1 MSNLKLITSAFSPY
15 GQRVETLLLEKNI
28 SYSKEFIDLS
38 NKPSWFVETSP
49 LGNIPVLLVEDR
61 PLFESLAILEYLE
74 ATYTEN
80 ILHPKNQ
87 FVLAWHRGWMEF
99 SNTLLSLAFGLVFAD
114 NAQTIIDKQQ
124 ELKNKLAL
132 FTKQL
137 KYQPY
142 FNGDFFS
149 ILDITMASAM
159 QPLLFLSEKFNLN
172 LFENLDNL
180 LQYANNVI
188 SRPSFV
194 KSLPENY
201 VQIFENFLQ
210 RKNSFLLKL

>member
-1 MSNLKLITSAFSPY
+1 MINLKLLTSAFSPY

-49 LGNIPVLLVEDR
+49 LGKIPVLLVEDR

-180 LQYANNVI
+180 LQYANNVV

-201 VQIFENFLQ
+201 AQIFENFLQ
-210 RKNSFLLKL
+210 RKNSFLLKI

>member
-1 MSNLKLITSAFSPY
+1 MSNLKLLTSAFSPY

-49 LGNIPVLLVEDR
+49 LGKIPVLLVDDR

-99 SNTLLSLAFGLVFAD
+99 SNTLLSLTFGLVFAD

-132 FTKQL
+132 FAKQL

-149 ILDITMASAM
+149 ILDIAMASAM
-159 QPLLFLSEKFNLN
+159 QSLLFLSEKFNLN

-180 LQYANNVI
+180 LQYANNVV

>member
-1 MSNLKLITSAFSPY
+1 MSNLKLLTSAFSPY

-28 SYSKEFIDLS
+28 SYNKEFIDLS

-49 LGNIPVLLVEDR
+49 LGKIPVLLVEDR

-99 SNTLLSLAFGLVFAD
+99 SNTLLSLTFGLVFAD
-114 NAQTIIDKQQ
+114 NAQTIADKQQ
-124 ELKNKLAL
+124 ELKNKLTL
-132 FTKQL
+132 FAKQL

-180 LQYANNVI
+180 LQYANNLLN
-188 SRPSFV
+188 RPSFA

-201 VQIFENFLQ
+201 SQIFENFLK
-210 RKNSFLLKL
+210 RKNSFLLQL

>member
-1 MSNLKLITSAFSPY
+1 MSNLKLLTSALSPY
-15 GQRVETLLLEKNI
+15 GHRVETLLLEKNI
-28 SYSKEFIDLS
+28 SYHKEHIDLGNKPNWFIDI
-38 NKPSWFVETSP
+38 SP
-49 LGNIPVLLVEDR
+49 LGKIPVLLVDDK
-61 PLFESLAILEYLE
+61 PLFESLVILEYLE

-99 SNTLLSLAFGLVFAD
+99 SNTLLSLTFGLVFAD
-114 NAQTIIDKQQ
+114 NAQTIADKQQ
-124 ELKNKLAL
+124 ELKNKLTL
-132 FTKQL
+132 FAKQL

-180 LQYANNVI
+180 LQYANNLLN
-188 SRPSFV
+188 RPSFT

-201 VQIFENFLQ
+201 SQIFENFLK
-210 RKNSFLLKL
+210 RKNSFLLQL

>member
-1 MSNLKLITSAFSPY
+1 MSSLNLLTVAFSPY

-28 SYSKEFIDLS
+28 SYNKEQIDLG
-38 NKPSWFVETSP
+38 NKPNWFSDISP
-49 LGNIPVLLVEDR
+49 LGKIPVLLVDDK
-61 PLFESLAILEYLE
+61 PLFESLAILEYIE

-99 SNTLLSLAFGLVFAD
+99 SNTLLSLTFGLVFAD
-114 NAQTIIDKQQ
+114 NAQTISQKQE

-132 FTKQL
+132 FAKQL
-137 KYQPY
+137 KQQPY

-159 QPLLFLSEKFNLN
+159 QPLLFLSENFNLN

-180 LQYANNVI
+180 LQYANNVV
-188 SRPSFV
+188 SRPNFI
-194 KSLPENY
+194 KSLPDNY
-201 VQIFENFLQ
+201 SQIFENFLK
-210 RKNSFLLKL
+210 RKNSFLLQL

>member
-1 MSNLKLITSAFSPY
+1 MSSLNLLTVAFSPY
-15 GQRVETLLLEKNI
+15 GQRVETLLLEKNV
-28 SYSKEFIDLS
+28 SYNKEQIDLGNKPNWFIDI
-38 NKPSWFVETSP
+38 SP
-49 LGNIPVLLVEDR
+49 LGKIPVLLVDDK
-61 PLFESLAILEYLE
+61 PLFESLAILEYIE

-99 SNTLLSLAFGLVFAD
+99 SNTLLSLTFGLVFAD
-114 NAQTIIDKQQ
+114 NSQIISQKQE
-124 ELKNKLAL
+124 ELKNKLVL
-132 FTKQL
+132 FAKQL
-137 KYQPY
+137 KQQPY

-159 QPLLFLSEKFNLN
+159 QPLLFLSENFNLN

-180 LQYANNVI
+180 LQYANNVV
-188 SRPSFV
+188 SRPNFI

-201 VQIFENFLQ
+201 SQIFENFLK
-210 RKNSFLLKL
+210 RKNSFLLQL

>member
-1 MSNLKLITSAFSPY
+1 MSNLKLLTSAFSPY
-15 GQRVETLLLEKNI
+15 GHRVETLLLEKNI
-28 SYSKEFIDLS
+28 SYHKEHIDLGNKPNWFIDI
-38 NKPSWFVETSP
+38 SP
-49 LGNIPVLLVEDR
+49 LGKIPVLLVDDR

-80 ILHPKNQ
+80 IFHPKNQ

-99 SNTLLSLAFGLVFAD
+99 SNTLLSLTFGLVFAD
-114 NAQTIIDKQQ
+114 NAQTIADKQQ

-132 FTKQL
+132 FAKQI

-180 LQYANNVI
+180 LQYANNLLN
-188 SRPSFV
+188 RPSFA

-201 VQIFENFLQ
+201 SQIFENFLK
-210 RKNSFLLKL
+210 RKNSFLLQL

>member
-1 MSNLKLITSAFSPY
+1 MSSLNLLTVAFSPY

-28 SYSKEFIDLS
+28 SYNKEQIDLG
-38 NKPSWFVETSP
+38 NKPNWFSDISP
-49 LGNIPVLLVEDR
+49 LGKIPVLLVDDK
-61 PLFESLAILEYLE
+61 PLFESLAILEYIE
-74 ATYTEN
+74 ATYTET
-80 ILHPKNQ
+80 IFHPKNQ

-99 SNTLLSLAFGLVFAD
+99 SNTLLSLTFGLVFAD
-114 NAQTIIDKQQ
+114 NAQTISQKQE

-132 FTKQL
+132 FAKQL
-137 KYQPY
+137 KQQPY

-159 QPLLFLSEKFNLN
+159 QPLLFLSENFNLN

-180 LQYANNVI
+180 LQYANNVV
-188 SRPSFV
+188 SRPNFI

-201 VQIFENFLQ
+201 SQIFENFLK
-210 RKNSFLLKL
+210 RKNSFLLQL

>member
-1 MSNLKLITSAFSPY
+1 MSNLKLLTSAFSPY

-28 SYSKEFIDLS
+28 SYNKEFIDLS

-49 LGNIPVLLVEDR
+49 LGKIPVLLVEDR

-132 FTKQL
+132 FAKQL

-149 ILDITMASAM
+149 ILDIAMASAM

-180 LQYANNVI
+180 LQYANNVV

-201 VQIFENFLQ
+201 LQIFENFLQ

>member
-1 MSNLKLITSAFSPY
+1 MSNLKLLTSAFSPY

-49 LGNIPVLLVEDR
+49 LGKIPVLLVDDR

-132 FTKQL
+132 FAKQL

-149 ILDITMASAM
+149 ILDIAMASAM

-180 LQYANNVI
+180 LQYANNVV

>member
-1 MSNLKLITSAFSPY
+1 MSSLNLLTVAFSPY

-28 SYSKEFIDLS
+28 SYNKEQIDLG
-38 NKPSWFVETSP
+38 NKPNWFSDISP
-49 LGNIPVLLVEDR
+49 LGKIPVLLVDDK
-61 PLFESLAILEYLE
+61 PLFESLAILEYIE
-74 ATYTEN
+74 ATYTET
-80 ILHPKNQ
+80 IFHPKNQ

-99 SNTLLSLAFGLVFAD
+99 SNTLLSLTFGLVFAD
-114 NAQTIIDKQQ
+114 NSQIISQKQE

-132 FTKQL
+132 FAKQL
-137 KYQPY
+137 KQQPY

-159 QPLLFLSEKFNLN
+159 QPLLFLSENFNLN

-180 LQYANNVI
+180 LQYANNVV
-188 SRPSFV
+188 SRPNFI

-201 VQIFENFLQ
+201 SQIFENFLK
-210 RKNSFLLKL
+210 RKNSFLLQL

>member
-1 MSNLKLITSAFSPY
+1 MSSLNLLTVAFSPY

-28 SYSKEFIDLS
+28 SYNKEQIDLG
-38 NKPSWFVETSP
+38 NKPNWFSDISP
-49 LGNIPVLLVEDR
+49 LGKIPVLLVDDK
-61 PLFESLAILEYLE
+61 PLFESLAILEYIE
-74 ATYTEN
+74 ATYTET
-80 ILHPKNQ
+80 IFHPKNQ

-99 SNTLLSLAFGLVFAD
+99 SNTLLSLTFGLVFAD
-114 NAQTIIDKQQ
+114 NYQIISQKQE

-132 FTKQL
+132 FAKQL
-137 KYQPY
+137 KQQPY

-159 QPLLFLSEKFNLN
+159 QPLLFLSENFNLN

-180 LQYANNVI
+180 LQYANNVV
-188 SRPSFV
+188 SRPNFI

-201 VQIFENFLQ
+201 SQIFENFLK
-210 RKNSFLLKL
+210 RKNSFLLQL

>member
-1 MSNLKLITSAFSPY
+1 MSNLKLLTSAFSPY

-28 SYSKEFIDLS
+28 SYNKEFIDLS
-38 NKPSWFVETSP
+38 NKPSWFFETSP
-49 LGNIPVLLVEDR
+49 LGKIPVLLVDDR

-74 ATYTEN
+74 ATYAEN

-132 FTKQL
+132 FAKQL

-149 ILDITMASAM
+149 ILDITMVSAM

-180 LQYANNVI
+180 LQYANNVV

-201 VQIFENFLQ
+201 AQIFENFLQ
-210 RKNSFLLKL
+210 RKNSFLLKI

>member
-1 MSNLKLITSAFSPY
+1 MSNLKLFTSAFSPY

-38 NKPSWFVETSP
+38 NRPSWFSSVAP
-49 LGNIPVLLVEDR
+49 LGKIPVLLVDER

-74 ATYTEN
+74 ATYSEN

-99 SNTLLSLAFGLVFAD
+99 SNTLLSLAFGLIFAD
-114 NAQTIIDKQQ
+114 NAQTIAQKQQ
-124 ELKNKLAL
+124 ELKNKLAI
-132 FTKQL
+132 FAEQL

-159 QPLLFLSEKFNLN
+159 QPLLFLSERFHFN
-172 LFENLDNL
+172 LFENLDGL
-180 LQYANNVI
+180 LQYANNVVN
-188 SRPSFV
+188 RPNFV
-194 KSLPENY
+194 RSLPDNY
-201 VQIFENFLQ
+201 SQIFESFLQ
-210 RKNSFLLKL
+210 RKNSFLLQL